1 MKIAV
6 WYNLPSGGAKR
17 ALYYHVRGLVERG
30 HTVEAWCP
38 PIKGHTSLPLGEFI
52 KEHVVPLDWE
62 PTRLHEFVKQTP
74 ILESEVRSEDL
85 SKLRA
90 QDEHCR
96 RCADEINAGGFDVLF
111 ANTSVIQAVS
121 SIGRY
126 VETAKVLY
134 LQEPSRGF
142 YEAGPNG
149 LPWLAVPP
157 RARAWMRPRYLTWLV
172 VNAFGLQQ
180 FRTLAREEYLS
191 AKVFDEIL
199 VNSYFSR
206 ESVLRAY
213 GLDAKVCYLGVDTRL
228 FVNRHLEREN
238 FVIGLGEIN
247 LHKNVRFVIEALG
260 RVPRPRPRLVWVG
273 NATYST
279 YLEEMRQLAA
289 SLGVEFEPR
298 MQINDDE
305 LVELLNRAALMAYA
319 PRLEPFGF
327 APLEANACA
336 TPVVAVAEGGVRETV
351 VDNFNGLLVAPE
363 PQAMADAIE
372 RLLGDEAHA
381 RRIGEAGERMV
392 SDKWS
397 LSASV
402 DRLEHYLA
410 EAVAAKESARNH
422 ATGGQTERSAA
433 RRANDVAS
441 GSSG

>member
-38 PIKGHTSLPLGEFI
+38 PIKGHSTLPLGEMI
-52 KEHVVPLDWE
+52 EEHVVPLDWKPGRFDE
-62 PTRLHEFVKQTP
+62 YVKRTP
-74 ILESEVRSEDL
+74 ILEQDIRSTEL
-85 SKLRA
+85 SKLKA

-96 RCADEINAGGFDVLF
+96 RCGDEINRGGFDVLF
-111 ANTSVIQAVS
+111 ANTTVIQAVS

-149 LPWLAVPP
+149 LPWLAIPS
-157 RARAWMRPRYLTWLV
+157 RERAWLRPRYVAWRLI
-172 VNAFGLQQ
+172 NSFGIRQ

-191 AKVFDEIL
+191 AKAFDEIL

-213 GLDAKVCYLGVDTRL
+213 GLDSKVCYLGVDTEL
-228 FVNRHLEREN
+228 FVNRRLEREN
-238 FVIGLGEIN
+238 FVVGLGEIN
-247 LHKNVRFVIEALG
+247 RHKNVRFVIEALG
-260 RVPRPRPRLVWVG
+260 RVRPPRPRLVWVG
-273 NATYST
+273 NATYSN

-289 SLGVEFEPR
+289 SLGVDFEPR
-298 MQINDDE
+298 VQITDDE
-305 LVELLNRAALMAYA
+305 LVTLLNRAALMAYA

-327 APLEANACA
+327 APLEANACG

-351 VDNFNGLLVAPE
+351 VDDYSGLLVAPE

-372 RLLGDEAHA
+372 RLLNDKAYA
-381 RRIGEAGERMV
+381 QQLGENGARMV
-392 SDKWS
+392 SEKWS
-397 LSASV
+397 LAASV
-402 DRLEHYLA
+402 DRIERYLEQSIS
-410 EAVAAKESARNH
+410 AKRGGAMRGREKPPVTNKQSAR
-422 ATGGQTERSAA
+422 
-433 RRANDVAS
+433 
-441 GSSG
+441 

>member
-38 PIKGHTSLPLGEFI
+38 PIKGHTSLPLGSFI
-52 KEHVVPLDWE
+52 KEHVVPLDWQ
-62 PTRLHEFVKQTP
+62 PTRLHEFVKRTP
-74 ILESEVRSEDL
+74 ILEAEILSEDL

-90 QDEHCR
+90 QDKHCR
-96 RCADEINAGGFDVLF
+96 LCADEINAGGFDVLF
-111 ANTSVIQAVS
+111 ANTSVIQAVA

-157 RARAWMRPRYLTWLV
+157 RARAWMRPRYLAWLV
-172 VNAFGLQQ
+172 VNAFGVQQ

-191 AKVFDEIL
+191 ARVFDEIL

-213 GLDAKVCYLGVDTRL
+213 GLDAKVCYLGVDTKL

-238 FVIGLGEIN
+238 FVVGLGEIN
-247 LHKNVRFVIEALG
+247 RHKNVRFVIEALG
-260 RVPRPRPRLVWVG
+260 RVPPPTRPRLVWVG
-273 NATYST
+273 NAIYSN
-279 YLEEMRQLAA
+279 YLTEMQQLAA
-289 SLGVEFEPR
+289 SLNVEFETR

-327 APLEANACA
+327 APLEANACG

-351 VDNFNGLLVAPE
+351 SDDFNGLLVAPE

-372 RLLGDEAHA
+372 RLMRDKNVAQRLGAN
-381 RRIGEAGERMV
+381 GERMV
-392 SDKWS
+392 AEKWS
-397 LSASV
+397 LGASV
-402 DRLEHYLA
+402 DRLERHLV
-410 EAVAAKESARNH
+410 ETVVAKNPVQNREISHRD
-422 ATGGQTERSAA
+422 TGSQRVKVKG
-433 RRANDVAS
+433 
-441 GSSG
+441 